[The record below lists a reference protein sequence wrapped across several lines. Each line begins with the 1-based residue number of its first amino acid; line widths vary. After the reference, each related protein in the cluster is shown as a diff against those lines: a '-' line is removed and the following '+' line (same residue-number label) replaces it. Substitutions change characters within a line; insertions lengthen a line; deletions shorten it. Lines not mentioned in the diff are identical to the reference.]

1 MNRLILTLA
10 LSVAAF
16 AASADD
22 NATNAETRS
31 EAAAKVAPTGSRIQR
46 LPDITVIPGAVSRH
60 SGAVDAR
67 ARKPQQADEQSF
79 LDGKA

>member
-10 LSVAAF
+10 LSAAAF
-16 AASADD
+16 AVSAED
-22 NATNAETRS
+22 NVANAETRS

-46 LPDITVIPGAVSRH
+46 LPDITVIPGAVGRH
-60 SGAVDAR
+60 GGTTDAR
-67 ARKPQQADEQSF
+67 ARKPAHADEQAF

>member
-10 LSVAAF
+10 LTAAAF
-16 AASADD
+16 AATADD
-22 NATNAETRS
+22 NTANTETRS

-46 LPDITVIPGAVSRH
+46 LPDITVIPGAVGRH
-60 SGAVDAR
+60 AGAADAR
-67 ARKPQQADEQSF
+67 ARKPQQADEQAF